1 MPDSLS
7 VTGEADSWFVLDGVV
22 VTGRGLALKG
32 DLVGSALRHVTLV
45 PGWGLQCD
53 CEPLHAGEPSVE
65 IEDSIGCVTIQHS
78 ILGSIVVVRNQAT
91 VDPVLIR
98 VSDSII
104 DAMHTDHAALSD
116 PETGMAYADLSILR
130 STVFGAIQVH
140 SITLAENSIFDG
152 QVCVQRGQTGCIR
165 FCYVPPGSITPRRY
179 ECQPDMVEA
188 AALAAVLAA
197 NPNGLPIQITAA
209 QAAED
214 LRVQPQFN
222 SRRYGMPAYCQL
234 SDLCAPEIRA
244 GADDE
249 SEMGVFH
256 DLFQPQRE
264 ANLQARLQE
273 FVPAAMDAGIFHA
286 T

>member
-1 MPDSLS
+1 MLAQRSLNC
-7 VTGEADSWFVLDGVV
+7 G
-22 VTGRGLALKG
+22 
-32 DLVGSALRHVTLV
+32 
-45 PGWGLQCD
+45 
-53 CEPLHAGEPSVE
+53 
-65 IEDSIGCVTIQHS
+65 
-78 ILGSIVVVRNQAT
+78 N
-91 VDPVLIR
+91 
-98 VSDSII
+98 
-104 DAMHTDHAALSD
+104 
-116 PETGMAYADLSILR
+116 
-130 STVFGAIQVH
+130 
-140 SITLAENSIFDG
+140 
-152 QVCVQRGQTGCIR
+152 
-165 FCYVPPGSITPRRY
+165 

-197 NPNGLPIQITAA
+197 NPNALPIQITAA